1 MPVYEYQCQD
11 CGVRFERRQHITA
24 DPIKRCPECG
34 GVVRRLI
41 HPVGVIFK
49 GSGFYVTDNRSKSS
63 TAVPGNSKKPADTP
77 RRPPAR
83 AAQKARAAHKAR
95 AAQRANN
102 PIDAGMRA
110 WLFQPRPHLRETM
123 GVLRLLVTTTEITR
137 WRG

>member
-24 DPIKRCPECG
+24 DPIKSCPECG

-63 TAVPGNSKKPADTP
+63 TAVPGNSKKPADTS
-77 RRPPAR
+77 
-83 AAQKARAAHKAR
+83 KKSSS
-95 AAQRANN
+95 
-102 PIDAGMRA
+102 
-110 WLFQPRPHLRETM
+110 
-123 GVLRLLVTTTEITR
+123 TTTSESSSESKSSAQSESSTKSE
-137 WRG
+137 